1 MSVQR
6 PLLKKRAERDAETA
20 KKNAAREAERARK
33 AAERQAFQDGWA
45 EAADNNNDGKLDQ
58 QEQASLI
65 DAAVESGADRATVE
79 KALRDADDDG
89 DGVLDA
95 DELRQ
100 AVLRLAPEPEPEDPE
115 AGDFLS
121 PRDEMET

>member
-1 MSVQR
+1 MR
-6 PLLKKRAERDAETA
+6 PLAG
-20 KKNAAREAERARK
+20 EAERARK

>member
-1 MSVQR
+1 MR
-6 PLLKKRAERDAETA
+6 PLAG
-20 KKNAAREAERARK
+20 EAERARK

-65 DAAVESGADRATVE
+65 DAAVESGADRATLE

-100 AVLRLAPEPEPEDPE
+100 AQAAVLAQAAAPEPEPEDPE